1 MSSRRQIKIPIK
13 GDNKKTTQKY
23 KKKTQHKVQADVS
36 PGSLSRTSSQA
47 ATRQDLLC
55 SPVPPLLFSVGS
67 FRQKFGSRCPTSTWW
82 TGFRGSF
89 RRRTFL
95 FLTAGDAGFWR
106 GGSGGRAGVTE
117 HVTHNGYSHTHART
131 PALILSALLPLC
143 LPHFASPSSRRCP
156 FATSRGGRP
165 GNAGGVGRGETKE

>member
-1 MSSRRQIKIPIK
+1 M
-13 GDNKKTTQKY
+13 
-23 KKKTQHKVQADVS
+23 QADVS

-47 ATRQDLLC
+47 ATRQDRLC

-131 PALILSALLPLC
+131 HTGSHPLSTAPSLSASLCVSLFPALPFRNLP
-143 LPHFASPSSRRCP
+143 RRE
-156 FATSRGGRP
+156 ARKRRGC
-165 GNAGGVGRGETKE
+165 GEG